1 MGNECSCIEQAYKHL
16 GSNDEAKAAKDRTEL
31 LQRGGKFARKAMLGL
46 TSQELFMKL
55 SDDTSAV
62 EWKTVG
68 KPAWTGAEEHGCIDL
83 TNKIKNVKISGTQ
96 GLVFVG
102 KDKDMPIF
110 EANALDAAT
119 RDQWVI
125 SINELLHNWESRPES
140 KPRYDDSASKSSDKI
155 KYFKKR
161 EEELQERIK
170 AGEEKKKKYA
180 TGGMQH
186 VAAAMM
192 NRS

>member
-1 MGNECSCIEQAYKHL
+1 MFLNRESHPEC
-16 GSNDEAKAAKDRTEL
+16 
-31 LQRGGKFARKAMLGL
+31 
-46 TSQELFMKL
+46 
-55 SDDTSAV
+55 
-62 EWKTVG
+62 
-68 KPAWTGAEEHGCIDL
+68 
-83 TNKIKNVKISGTQ
+83 
-96 GLVFVG
+96 
-102 KDKDMPIF
+102 
-110 EANALDAAT
+110 
-119 RDQWVI
+119 
-125 SINELLHNWESRPES
+125 

-155 KYFKKR
+155 KYFKNR